1 MKRISAHF
9 GMVALFCFSFIVF
22 LYWSFPYGVLKEAL
36 SSQIQVATGMNVRMA
51 DLGPA
56 FPLGFNANDVEIS
69 GGGDAKVAFKSVSVR
84 LSIWQLFLMRVG
96 INVDIHSGNKGEL
109 EFSAAYGLFSLLSG
123 NVSLPSR
130 ISLTAEAF
138 PLDGIVSYVL
148 KQAVASGVGGP
159 VAGPILSALGFRGSL
174 NGTALINLD
183 STSMSQSTGDVKLV
197 FKDSALLLNDP
208 SIGLPDQIFKT
219 AQITASM
226 LNGTLKIDPN
236 SKFASDELMIG
247 LDGKI
252 GIKNVMAQSDLDLK
266 LAVKL
271 SGGLG
276 DKFGWVMDGLSGG
289 ASKGGNLNLQL
300 RGTIGAPV
308 PTPM

>member
-1 MKRISAHF
+1 MKKISANF
-9 GMVALFCFSFIVF
+9 GMIVLFFFSFIIF

-56 FPLGFNANDVEIS
+56 FPLGFSARDVEIS
-69 GGGDAKVAFKSVSVR
+69 GGGGAKVEFKSVDVR
-84 LSIWQLFLMRVG
+84 LAFWQLFLLRLGVNLE
-96 INVDIHSGNKGEL
+96 IESGNKGEL
-109 EFSAAYGLFSLLSG
+109 DFGVAFGLPSLITKAHLVPSR
-123 NVSLPSR
+123 VSLS
-130 ISLTAEAF
+130 AQAF
-138 PLDGIVSYVL
+138 PLDGIVSYGL
-148 KQAVASGVGGP
+148 KQAVASGAGGAM
-159 VAGPILSALGFRGSL
+159 AGPIISALGFRGKLSG
-174 NGTALINLD
+174 NALINLD
-183 STSMSQSTGDVKLV
+183 STSMSQSTGDIKLV
-197 FKDSALLLNDP
+197 FNDSALLLNDP

-219 AQITASM
+219 AQINASM
-226 LNGTLKIDPN
+226 NSGTLKIDPS

-252 GIKNVMAQSDLDLK
+252 AVKNAMPASDLDLK

-276 DKFGWVMDGLSGG
+276 EKFGWVMDGLSGG

-300 RGTIGAPV
+300 RGTVASPI
-308 PTPM
+308 PTPL

>member
-1 MKRISAHF
+1 MKRISANF
-9 GMVALFCFSFIVF
+9 GMVALFCFSFVVF

-56 FPLGFNANDVEIS
+56 FPLGFNASDVEIS
-69 GGGDAKVAFKSVSVR
+69 GGGDAKVAFKSVGVR
-84 LSIWQLFLMRVG
+84 LSVWQLFLLRLGVSM
-96 INVDIHSGNKGEL
+96 DIESGNKGDL
-109 EFSAAYGLFSLLSG
+109 EFGVAYGLVSLLTGSA
-123 NVSLPSR
+123 SLPSR
-130 ISLTAEAF
+130 VTVDADGF
-138 PLDGIVSYVL
+138 PLDGIVSYAL

-159 VAGPILSALGFRGSL
+159 VAGPIISSLGFRGKL
-174 NGTALINLD
+174 NGTAVISLD
-183 STSMSQSTGDVKLV
+183 STSMSQSTGDIKLA

-208 SIGLPDQIFKT
+208 AIGLPDQVFKS
-219 AQITASM
+219 AQINASM
-226 LNGTLKIDPN
+226 VNGTLKIDPA

-247 LDGKI
+247 VDGKI
-252 GIKNVMAQSDLDLK
+252 GVKNVMAQSDLDLK

-289 ASKGGNLNLQL
+289 ASKGGNLNMQV
-300 RGTIGAPV
+300 RGTMAAPV
-308 PTPM
+308 TTPL

>member
-1 MKRISAHF
+1 MKRISENF
-9 GMVALFCFSFIVF
+9 GMIALFCFSFVVF

-56 FPLGFNANDVEIS
+56 FPLGFNASDVEIS
-69 GGGDAKVAFKSVSVR
+69 GGGDAKVTFKSVSVR
-84 LSIWQLFLMRVG
+84 LSIFQLLLLRVG
-96 INVDIHSGNKGEL
+96 INLDVRAGNRGEL
-109 EFSAAYGLFSLLSG
+109 EFSAAYGLVTLLSG
-123 NVSLPSR
+123 NASLPSH
-130 ISLTAEAF
+130 ISLNAEAF
-138 PLDGIVSYVL
+138 PLDGIVSYAL
-148 KQAVASGVGGP
+148 KQAVASGAGGP
-159 VAGPILSALGFRGSL
+159 VAGPIISALGFRGNL
-174 NGTALINLD
+174 NGTALISLD
-183 STSMSQSTGDVKLV
+183 SASMSQSNGDVKLV

-208 SIGLPDQIFKT
+208 SIGLPDQVFKS

-226 LNGTLKIDPN
+226 QNGTLKIDPN

-252 GIKNVMAQSDLDLK
+252 GVKNVIAQSDLDLK